1 MPRPKTLLL
10 VPCDAHGDGPCP
22 SRKGCANRRARAGLP
37 PAKSGPTG
45 NERRQRAKPEGARA
59 AKLRA
64 KLEAIDAK
72 RARLVKL
79 LDVVAE
85 LEKRLD
91 AGIGA
96 PAKAGVEGT

>member
-45 NERRQRAKPEGARA
+45 GKRRQRAKLESGAPVTSRAERTRKRLEAARA
-59 AKLRA
+59 EVER
-64 KLEAIDAK
+64 LEG
-72 RARLVKL
+72 L
-79 LDVVAE
+79 LGE
-85 LEKRLD
+85 S
-91 AGIGA
+91 
-96 PAKAGVEGT
+96 